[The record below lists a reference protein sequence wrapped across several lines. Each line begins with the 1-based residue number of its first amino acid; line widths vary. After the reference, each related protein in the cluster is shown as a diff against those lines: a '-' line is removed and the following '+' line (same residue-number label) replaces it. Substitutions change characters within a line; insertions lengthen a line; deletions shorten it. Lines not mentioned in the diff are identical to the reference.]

1 MAVPKQR
8 HSKSRKRNR
17 RSQKDKM
24 DAPGIAFCPNPQCGA
39 PMQPHKVC
47 PECGTIRRK
56 DGTFLAV
63 FKSKEEKD
71 KQREEKQKA
80 KPSA

>member
-8 HSKSRKRNR
+8 HSKSRKRKR
-17 RSQKDKM
+17 RAQKDKM
-24 DAPGIAFCPNPQCGA
+24 DAPDVAFCPNPQCGA
-39 PMQPHKVC
+39 PMEPHKVC

-56 DGTFLAV
+56 DGTFLTV

-71 KQREEKQKA
+71 KEREEKPKA
-80 KPSA
+80 K